1 MPDIGIVIVT
11 YNSQQDIGPCLESA
25 LRSGAE
31 VVVVDNGST
40 DGTVAEVT
48 RRGARLIANGTN
60 RGFAAAVNQGFAVLN
75 SAYVLLLNPDAEV
88 EGGLEDLRQACQ
100 LPGAAGAGGRLVDVQ
115 GHPQVGFMVRQLPTP
130 LSLTLEVL
138 MLNRIFPSNRT
149 NRRYRGLELDYSTRV
164 AVEQPAGA

>member
-100 LPGAAGAGGRLVDVQ
+100 LPG
-115 GHPQVGFMVRQLPTP
+115 P
-130 LSLTLEVL
+130 
-138 MLNRIFPSNRT
+138 
-149 NRRYRGLELDYSTRV
+149 
-164 AVEQPAGA
+164 